1 MIEQS
6 HLRLIFKEIVEC
18 VSTEDCSESEDHDSC
33 EGMLSHVKA
42 ENLKRNFQRETELCT
57 VTLRLN
63 WPAGEY
69 FYKITSCLFLF
80 R

>member
-6 HLRLIFKEIVEC
+6 HLRLIFKETVEC
-18 VSTEDCSESEDHDSC
+18 VNTEDCSESEDHDS
-33 EGMLSHVKA
+33 HVKA
-42 ENLKRNFQRETELCT
+42 KNLKRNFQRETELCT

-69 FYKITSCLFLF
+69 FYKITSHLFLF